1 MQTDALTGGF
11 EDAPVQS
18 AKGFRA
24 ALNALSRPGQI
35 EMIEGALA
43 PAPVSPAA
51 ATLMLVLCDAETP
64 IYLAGAHDTDVV
76 RDWIAFHIG
85 APITGP
91 SHAAFALGHW
101 ADLMPLSQY
110 PIGTPEYPDRS
121 TTLIVE
127 VAALSQ
133 EGCRL
138 TGPGIQEAAFL
149 NLPDP
154 SAFRDNR
161 ALFPQ
166 GLDFFL
172 TCDTRLAGVPRSTIV
187 EVS

>member
-1 MQTDALTGGF
+1 MQTDALLGGF
-11 EDAPVQS
+11 DNAPVQS

-24 ALNALSRPGQI
+24 ALNALSRPGHI
-35 EMIEGALA
+35 ETIEGAVA

-64 IYLAGAHDTDVV
+64 IYLAEGFDTDVL
-76 RDWIAFHIG
+76 REWIAFHIG
-85 APITGP
+85 APIAEP
-91 SHAAFALGHW
+91 SDAAFALGHW
-101 ADLMPLSQY
+101 DDLMPLSQF

-127 VAALSQ
+127 VETLSQ

-138 TGPGIQEAAFL
+138 TGPGIREAAFL

-154 SAFRDNR
+154 TAFRDNR
-161 ALFPQ
+161 VLFPQ

-172 TCDTRLAGVPRSTIV
+172 TCENRLAGVPRSTIV